1 MSRTGS
7 AAIGV
12 GRTSPH
18 ASMRHGPEDV
28 VGKLETV
35 ELLARIA
42 DRSGEVL
49 LDERRLGALVHE
61 IDGAAIS
68 RERHE
73 DEIARAQA
81 LEELREHGDAD
92 SGRYE
97 PERRVGKRALL
108 DNVRRESGR
117 ETAFDDSIVLGAD
130 VGAGPGAGAHDK
142 RLSGELA
149 VSQLLSIREGMG
161 SRKHGTD
168 AVGDDLLEG
177 KRREIGR

>member
-1 MSRTGS
+1 SSRTGQTDASKNTRERDMSRTGS

-81 LEELREHGDAD
+81 LEELREHGDA
-92 SGRYE
+92 
-97 PERRVGKRALL
+97 
-108 DNVRRESGR
+108 
-117 ETAFDDSIVLGAD
+117 
-130 VGAGPGAGAHDK
+130 
-142 RLSGELA
+142 
-149 VSQLLSIREGMG
+149 
-161 SRKHGTD
+161 
-168 AVGDDLLEG
+168 
-177 KRREIGR
+177 